1 MFLFNLLVFVDL
13 FWCSFI
19 LHVFIYIFL
28 PILQVV
34 DAVELLWMMYW
45 LICYRIWRR
54 ACLGYEIHPS
64 IYFAVAVEGNFHP
77 TANFCINLLTLERVD
92 DISQKFPDN
101 LLTIFGYVFVN
112 TYYGN
117 ISEWKN
123 TSLLIEFVRFLISGV
138 FRIPSNIRLGSLRQ

>member
-1 MFLFNLLVFVDL
+1 MFLFKLLVFVDL

-19 LHVFIYIFL
+19 LHIFIYLFL

-34 DAVELLWMMYW
+34 EAVELLWMMYW
-45 LICYRIWRR
+45 LICYRIGRR
-54 ACLGYEIHPS
+54 ACLGYEIHLC
-64 IYFAVAVEGNFHP
+64 IYFAIAVEVNFHP
-77 TANFCINLLTLERVD
+77 TANVCINLLTLERVN

-101 LLTIFGYVFVN
+101 LLTIFGYVFAN
-112 TYYGN
+112 AYYGN

-123 TSLLIEFVRFLISGV
+123 TSLLIEFVRFLISSV